1 MSHEWVLWVLVT
13 ASALH
18 VVEEHALGWQ
28 GWATGYIGPKIEAIP
43 TWTDFWATNA
53 LLIVFGVSAAAVGW
67 RAPGFALAFP
77 ALCLI
82 NAVFFHLVPS
92 FQASRPNPGV
102 ITATLL
108 YLPIGIWAFVAAS
121 NDGALGFGTFLL
133 AFLLGAILMAAAVA
147 LVALAPRLGYPD
159 LEEVPEPP
167 PPHPPAGAASVTVPP
182 PPGSAPTEALDTP
195 LPEDEPAPGKPLPPP
210 D

>member
-18 VVEEHALGWQ
+18 VVEEHGLGWQ
-28 GWATGYIGPKIEAIP
+28 GWATGYIGPRIDAIP

-82 NAVFFHLVPS
+82 NAVFFHWIPS
-92 FQASRPNPGV
+92 IEAQRPNPGL

-108 YLPIGIWAFVAAS
+108 YVPIGIWAFVAAS
-121 NDGALGFGTFLL
+121 GDGVLGFGAFVL

-147 LVALAPRLGYPD
+147 LLALAPKLAYPD
-159 LEEVPEPP
+159 ADELPEPAEPP
-167 PPHPPAGAASVTVPP
+167 PPGPPSVTVPP
-182 PPGSAPTEALDTP
+182 PPPS
-195 LPEDEPAPGKPLPPP
+195 
-210 D
+210 

>member
-28 GWATGYIGPKIEAIP
+28 GWATGYIGSWIDAIP

-82 NAVFFHLVPS
+82 NAVFFHIVPS
-92 FQASRPNPGV
+92 FQANRLNPGA
-102 ITATLL
+102 ITVTLL
-108 YLPIGIWAFVAAS
+108 YVPIGLWAFIAAS
-121 NDGALGFGTFLL
+121 NDGALSFGAFLL
-133 AFLLGAILMAAAVA
+133 AFVLGGALMAAAVV
-147 LVALAPRLGYPD
+147 LLALAPRFGYPD
-159 LEEVPEPP
+159 ADELPEPP
-167 PPHPPAGAASVTVPP
+167 DPRPSSEPGAMTVPP
-182 PPGSAPTEALDTP
+182 PPA
-195 LPEDEPAPGKPLPPP
+195 PAPDPVPDPPP
-210 D
+210 PGDVPPAPE